1 MYCLLFY
8 IVKFEKKTR
17 ILLCQIFKTAHFKG
31 IFQFCGG
38 GLWTTFIQAKE
49 VNLLSKVNLKI

>member
-38 GLWTTFIQAKE
+38 GL
-49 VNLLSKVNLKI
+49 